1 MGVTML
7 SYLRP
12 AISMVVIFTGLCGL
26 AYPLAITGAA
36 QALMPA
42 QANGSLIRQG
52 DTVIGSA
59 LIGQAFTADRYFW
72 PRPSATGGSTYNG
85 LASSGT
91 NLAPTS
97 QKLREQVSAA
107 VEAWR
112 AVGGAG
118 AVPADAVTS
127 SGSGLDPD
135 ISPDNAMSQIGR
147 VALAR
152 GMPVADVTSI
162 VETQVQQPLFGL
174 IGEPRVNVLQLNMA
188 LDSGGAPR

>member
-1 MGVTML
+1 ML

-26 AYPLAITGAA
+26 AYPLAMTGAA

-42 QANGSLIRQG
+42 QANGSLVRQG

-72 PRPSATGGSTYNG
+72 PRPSATGGSAYNG

-97 QKLREQVSAA
+97 QKLRDQMAVA
-107 VEAWR
+107 VEGWR
-112 AVGGAG
+112 AGGG
-118 AVPADAVTS
+118 TGEVPADAVTS

-147 VALAR
+147 VAQAR
-152 GMPVADVTSI
+152 GMPLADVASI

-174 IGEPRVNVLQLNMA
+174 IGEPRINVLQLNMA